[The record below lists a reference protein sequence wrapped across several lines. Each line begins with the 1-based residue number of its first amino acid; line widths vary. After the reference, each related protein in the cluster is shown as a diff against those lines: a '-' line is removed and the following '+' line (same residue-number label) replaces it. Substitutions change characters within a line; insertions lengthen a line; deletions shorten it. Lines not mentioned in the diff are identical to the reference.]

1 MAKTY
6 KGWTRINRDVT
17 CKDINRFFTKWVREG
32 YPTIT
37 DYVDGTGKG
46 WCRPEDRYQVAPVQ
60 GQPYERY
67 IYRSFERLSDAILY
81 AETGKYRWQV

>member
-6 KGWTRINRDVT
+6 KGWTRINRDT
-17 CKDINRFFTKWVREG
+17 THKDPDRYFTKWVREG

-37 DYVDGTGKG
+37 DYVDGTPKG
-46 WCRPEDRYQVAPVQ
+46 WCDPEDRYDVAPVQ
-60 GQPYERY
+60 SNPYESA